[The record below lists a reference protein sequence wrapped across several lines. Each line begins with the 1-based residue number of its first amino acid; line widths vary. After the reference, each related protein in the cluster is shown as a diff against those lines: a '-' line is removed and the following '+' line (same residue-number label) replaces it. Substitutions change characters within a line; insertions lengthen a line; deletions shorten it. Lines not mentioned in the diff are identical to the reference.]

1 MTKTHPTLLPSIE
14 RFLAEFGERL
24 RSARLRRKLTTT
36 MVAERAGISR
46 PTLRQA
52 EKGMGTVSISAY
64 AQILLALNLEKDL
77 TLLAKDDELGRHLQ
91 DASLPQ
97 RVRPKS
103 TSLAKGKS
111 KK

>member
-14 RFLAEFGERL
+14 RILAEFGERV
-24 RSARLRRKLTTT
+24 RAARLRRKLTTA

-52 EKGMGTVSISAY
+52 EQGMGSVSLSAY
-64 AQILLALNLEKDL
+64 AQILLALNLENDL

-91 DASLPQ
+91 DIELPQ
-97 RVRPKS
+97 RVRPKRAS
-103 TSLAKGKS
+103 IAKVKNR
-111 KK
+111 K